1 MRKLTMMAITLLLTL
16 SALSSTAMAQ
26 TTTKVKI
33 LPAQVEVGPP
43 PVTFLLNVTV
53 ENVQLMAGYEI
64 YISFNQNKL
73 QCLDVVLPSDFVYAG
88 KGYLETAKLIDNDQG
103 TIHYGVATF
112 PFYEFS
118 GSGVLCQLKFNGTNI
133 DGSDI
138 TIITPEMGKT
148 FYTQLLTKEAAE
160 IPYTAE
166 NGYVSIIPE
175 FSNMLIITF
184 AFITST
190 IAASLSRKKSKN
202 AN

>member
-16 SALSSTAMAQ
+16 SVLSSTAMAQ

-73 QCLDVVLPSDFVYAG
+73 QCLDIVLPSDFVYAG

-112 PFYEFS
+112 PLYEFN

-138 TIITPEMGKT
+138 IIITPEMGTT
-148 FYTQLLTKEAAE
+148 FYTQLLTKEATE
-160 IPYTAE
+160 IPYIAE
-166 NGYVSIIPE
+166 NGYVIIIPE

-202 AN
+202 TD